1 MFRMLKNLKYVLVTS
16 FRPLKAYLYKGGF
29 CRFCTLRY
37 DTSGQDLDNMFVH
50 LTNVSIQK
58 HGVRII
64 FCLLFIK
71 REDYNSV
78 HGGKWPTRTF
88 RLFLEGT
95 RGKEETDKLFNS
107 ITWLVVHSLKAVAPI
122 MASDRH
128 CFECY
133 GYDIIIDDQLKPW
146 LIEVRTCILLLSI
159 LHYHHEFYCTFQH
172 YYHVIYFKIVYTIQV
187 NASPS
192 LTSTTANDRIL
203 KYKLVDDTLNIVLPP
218 DGVPKK

>member
-1 MFRMLKNLKYVLVTS
+1 MTS
-16 FRPLKAYLYKGGF
+16 FRPLKAYLCTNGF

-37 DTSGQDLDNMFVH
+37 DTSGQELDNMFVH

-58 HGVRII
+58 HGVSLIILLLKYIAKFLI
-64 FCLLFIK
+64 FCSK
-71 REDYNSV
+71 DEYNSV

-95 RGKEETDKLFNS
+95 RGKELTDKLFNDMN
-107 ITWLVVHSLKAVAPI
+107 WLVVHSLKGVAPI

-146 LIEVRTCILLLSI
+146 LIEVPFLSYLPMLLN
-159 LHYHHEFYCTFQH
+159 F
-172 YYHVIYFKIVYTIQV
+172 
-187 NASPS
+187 
-192 LTSTTANDRIL
+192 D
-203 KYKLVDDTLNIVLPP
+203 
-218 DGVPKK
+218 